1 ISNVDLKNSMA
12 EISLGSAD
20 GVKDG
25 MKFHVTRGEEFI
37 CDVLIVDIDA
47 DKSVGVLDL
56 VQKQPKVGDNVTT
69 SL

>member
-1 ISNVDLKNSMA
+1 MA